1 MKKYIIVLLIS
12 LLFGFK
18 ANSKIIKVKAN
29 PQKGFYFPYFL
40 KIPKNTNANYIIV
53 ESNNTKKS
61 KSLPSRSTRESIGEY
76 GYSLGLKIANKLKY
90 PLLMPIFPYAS
101 KEMTNTL
108 TEKVAD
114 KYYIKQLD
122 SDTLKITNEKYK
134 RVDLQLIAMV
144 DDARE
149 KLSKEYNLKL
159 KEKFIITG
167 YSSASLFAARFTFL
181 NPARVKLA
189 VGGGIG
195 GLLPIPSNKIN
206 GIDAT
211 YPIGTHDFQKITGNV
226 FDLESYKNTPQFY
239 YQGTKDKSNPFRKG
253 AEDLTDE
260 EFEIVKKTF
269 TDGLPFGDKWVSL
282 ELNTTMWKNSQKYI
296 KALVDNIEFES
307 PKNERHTISDKMI
320 SRSVEFIKR
329 NLQ

>member
-1 MKKYIIVLLIS
+1 MS
-12 LLFGFK
+12 FE
-18 ANSKIIKVKAN
+18 AHSKIIKVKAN

-40 KIPKNTNANYIIV
+40 KIPKNTNSNYLIV

-61 KSLPSRSTRESIGEY
+61 NSLPSKSTRESIGEY
-76 GYSLGLKIANKLKY
+76 GYSLGSKIANKLKY
-90 PLLMPIFPYAS
+90 PLLMPVFPYAS
-101 KEMTNTL
+101 REMKSTL
-108 TEKVAD
+108 TEKDAD

-122 SDTLKITNEKYK
+122 SDTLKIKNEKYK

-149 KLSKEYNLKL
+149 KLSKEYNLRI

-167 YSSASLFAARFTFL
+167 YSSSSLFAARFTFL
-181 NPARVKLA
+181 NPNRVAVA

-195 GLLPIPSNKIN
+195 GLLPVPSNSIK
-206 GIDAT
+206 GIDAI
-211 YPIGTHDFQKITGNV
+211 YPIGTFDFEKITGKK
-226 FDLESYKNTPQFY
+226 FDLESFKNTPQFY

-253 AEDLTDE
+253 AEDLTDK

-282 ELNTTMWKNSQKYI
+282 ELNTVMWENSQKYI
-296 KALVDNIEFES
+296 KELVDNVEFES
-307 PKNERHTISDKMI
+307 PKNERHKITNKMI
-320 SRSVEFIKR
+320 NRSIEFIKR
-329 NLQ
+329 NLK